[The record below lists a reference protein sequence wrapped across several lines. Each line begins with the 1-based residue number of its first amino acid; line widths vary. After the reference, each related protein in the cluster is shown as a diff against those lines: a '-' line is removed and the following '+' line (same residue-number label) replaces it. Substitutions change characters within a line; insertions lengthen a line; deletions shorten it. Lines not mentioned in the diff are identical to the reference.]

1 MPAATTPTSPQS
13 GTLPLKEEK
22 EEVERKDT
30 KSSLM
35 WILIST
41 LCLLITPLY
50 FVYKPPKFLI
60 RYAQRRWPDV
70 LWEVRT
76 NEKCI
81 ALTIDDAP
89 SEHTDEILA
98 ILKANKVTA
107 TFFVIGSQ
115 IPGRE
120 KTLQDIVRNGNELG
134 NHAMEDEPS
143 RSLSDAVLREQIHA
157 VQAKIHD
164 IYAAVADDDDDDYGD
179 DNTKAPPRNY
189 FRPGSG
195 FFSKRM
201 RRVLEE
207 LDFRLVLGSIYPHDP
222 QIPFWGVNARHILSM
237 LRPGAIVICHDRR
250 SWTAPM
256 LRKVLPE
263 IKRRGYR
270 IVSVTELLG
279 EGQKE

>member
-1 MPAATTPTSPQS
+1 MNIGIP
-13 GTLPLKEEK
+13 
-22 EEVERKDT
+22 V
-30 KSSLM
+30 
-35 WILIST
+35 ST
-41 LCLLITPLY
+41 LCVLVAPLY
-50 FVYKPPKFLI
+50 FIYKPPRFLI
-60 RYAQRRWPDV
+60 RYFQRQWPDV

-76 NEKCI
+76 NQKCI

-120 KTLQDIVRNGNELG
+120 NTLQDLVRSGNELG

-164 IYAAVADDDDDDYGD
+164 IYAAVDEGDDDND
-179 DNTKAPPRNY
+179 TKPPPRNY

-207 LDFRLVLGSIYPHDP
+207 LGFRLVLGSIYPHDP
-222 QIPFWGVNARHILSM
+222 QIPLWGVNARHILSM

-256 LRKVLPE
+256 LRKVIPE
-263 IKRRGYR
+263 IQQRGYR
-270 IVSVTELLG
+270 IVSVTELLE